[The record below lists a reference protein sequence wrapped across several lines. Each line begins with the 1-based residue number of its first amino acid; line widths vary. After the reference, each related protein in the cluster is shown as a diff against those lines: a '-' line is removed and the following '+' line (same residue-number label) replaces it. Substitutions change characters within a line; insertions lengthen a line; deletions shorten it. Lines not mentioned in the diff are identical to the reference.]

1 MKVEVGDINDPLAQL
16 EASKS
21 VIKNLFKDFLKKN
34 EKFKISNNNE
44 SFVKEKQIKWRHR
57 DCNYLF

>member
-16 EASKS
+16 EAIKS

-44 SFVKEKQIKWRHR
+44 SFVKETQIKWRHR